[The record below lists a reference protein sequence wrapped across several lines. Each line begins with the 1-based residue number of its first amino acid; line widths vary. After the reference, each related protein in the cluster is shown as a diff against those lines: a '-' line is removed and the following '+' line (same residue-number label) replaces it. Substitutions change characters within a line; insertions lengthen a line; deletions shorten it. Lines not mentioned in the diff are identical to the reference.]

1 MSTPSASPR
10 VRRLHRVLGLAL
22 ALPLFAWA
30 ATGHTALPR
39 RRVELGQQIQR
50 GARLRVRVASQL
62 EIPGGGTEM
71 PMAHQALNRVQVD
84 AGFEEMGREAVSPM
98 PHTA

>member
-30 ATGHTALPR
+30 ATGLLFHLKPGWGPAYAALSLPFEPLEEGFAIPAGTDWLEARRLRTALG
-39 RRVELGQQIQR
+39 EHLLQGQRQGDRCQKADQR
-50 GARLRVRVASQL
+50 Q
-62 EIPGGGTEM
+62 PG
-71 PMAHQALNRVQVD
+71 
-84 AGFEEMGREAVSPM
+84 
-98 PHTA
+98 